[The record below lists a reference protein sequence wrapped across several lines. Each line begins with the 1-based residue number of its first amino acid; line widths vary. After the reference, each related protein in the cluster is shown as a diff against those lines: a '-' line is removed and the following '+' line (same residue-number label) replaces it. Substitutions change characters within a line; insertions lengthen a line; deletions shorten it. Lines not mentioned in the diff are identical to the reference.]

1 MALKIENERIIGT
14 IDDLEEKLEG
24 KLPIDRLE
32 LIELVSSWG
41 RTNSFCTIDS
51 NNFDIII
58 KECEKKDCYDL
69 SKLDTSEIT
78 NMSSIFRQSNF
89 NDNISNWNTSN
100 VTDMEW
106 MFFNAKSF
114 NQELNFDTSK
124 VTSMEGMFDY
134 AESFNQAINF
144 DTSNVVKM
152 SYMFCNA
159 RSFNQELNF
168 NTSNVTDM
176 NYMFYN
182 TIKFNQPLNFDT
194 SNVISMEGMFYK
206 TNIFNQPIIF
216 DISKVTTMSYM
227 FNNAK
232 AFQNKYNS
240 GEPLPNYTNEIK
252 EWIINNRDR
261 MNELDIKD
269 KYGDQIDGFFSN
281 ILLTECNKLFYKQ

>member
-1 MALKIENERIIGT
+1 MALEVINNRIVGT
-14 IDDLEEKLEG
+14 IDNLEEKLSGEI
-24 KLPIDRLE
+24 PVTREE
-32 LIELVSSWG
+32 LLVLVNSWG
-41 RTNSFCTIDS
+41 RLGSFDSKAS
-51 NNFDIII
+51 NNQMLMIDKCAA
-58 KECEKKDCYDL
+58 KECYDL
-69 SKLDTSEIT
+69 SKLDVSET
-78 NMSSIFRQSNF
+78 TDMSSIFRSSKF
-89 NDNISNWNTSN
+89 NGNISNWNTSN

-124 VTSMEGMFDY
+124 VTSMEGMFDC
-134 AESFNQAINF
+134 AESFNQPLNF
-144 DTSNVVKM
+144 DTSKVVNM
-152 SYMFCNA
+152 NYMFCNA
-159 RSFNQELNF
+159 RTFNQELNF
-168 NTSNVTDM
+168 NTSNVTNM

-216 DISKVTTMSYM
+216 DISKATIMSYM
-227 FNNAK
+227 FEKTK
-232 AFQNKYNS
+232 AFLDKYNS

-281 ILLTECNKLFYKQ
+281 IKRMDNGIKN

>member
-1 MALKIENERIIGT
+1 MALEIINNRIVGT
-14 IDDLEEKLEG
+14 IDNLEEKLSGEI
-24 KLPIDRLE
+24 PVTRDE
-32 LIELVSSWG
+32 LIVLINSWG
-41 RTNSFCTIDS
+41 RTHSFCTIDS

-58 KECEKKDCYDL
+58 KECEKKESYDL
-69 SKLDTSEIT
+69 SKLDTSEIPD
-78 NMSSIFRQSNF
+78 MSSIFRQSNF
-89 NDNISNWNTSN
+89 NGNISNWNTSN

-114 NQELNFDTSK
+114 NQYIGKWDTSK

-168 NTSNVTDM
+168 NTSKVTNMD
-176 NYMFYN
+176 YMFYN
-182 TIKFNQPLNFDT
+182 TIEFNQPLNFDT
-194 SNVISMEGMFYK
+194 TNVISMEGMFYRA
-206 TNIFNQPIIF
+206 NIFNQPIIF

-232 AFQNKYNS
+232 AFLNKYNS
-240 GEPLPNYTNEIK
+240 GEYLPNYTNKIK
-252 EWIINNRDR
+252 EWLINNKER
-261 MNELDIKD
+261 MNDIDIKD
-269 KYGDQIDGFFSN
+269 KYGDQIDDFFSDITN
-281 ILLTECNKLFYKQ
+281 LTKEVKKEI